1 MTGGQIALLL
11 VAAMAAG
18 WVDAVVGGG
27 GLLQLPA
34 LLLAGLTPVE
44 ALATNKSASVLGTAS
59 AAYTYARRTGVDRIA
74 VPAGV
79 AAVLSSAGGALLA
92 GLLDAAVLKPLIIV
106 VLVGV
111 AAFVA
116 WRPSFGAVA
125 DPALRTR
132 GRVAAALLAAGGV
145 IAFYDGL
152 IGPGT
157 GTFLIIAFTSL
168 VGMDFVRASGTAKI
182 INMGTNVGAIVVFA
196 AQGHVVWALGLAMG
210 VANIAGAQLGARMA
224 LKRGAGFVRVVLL
237 TVVSALVLR
246 LGWDLL

>member
-1 MTGGQIALLL
+1 
-11 VAAMAAG
+11 MAAG

-44 ALATNKSASVLGTAS
+44 ALATNKSASVLGTTS

-92 GLLDAAVLKPLIIV
+92 ALLDPAVLKPLIIV
-106 VLVGV
+106 ILVGV

-116 WRPSFGAVA
+116 LRPSFGAVA
-125 DPALRTR
+125 LPNRRTR
-132 GRVAAALLAAGGV
+132 ARLVVAVLAAGV
-145 IAFYDGL
+145 AIAFYDGL

-157 GTFLIIAFTSL
+157 GTFLIIVFTS
-168 VGMDFVRASGTAKI
+168 VIGMDFVRASATSKI
-182 INMGTNVGAIVVFA
+182 INMGTNVGAIAVFA

>member
-1 MTGGQIALLL
+1 
-11 VAAMAAG
+11 MAAG

-59 AAYTYARRTGVDRIA
+59 AAYTYARRTGVDRRIA
-74 VPAGV
+74 IPAGV
-79 AAVLSSAGGALLA
+79 AATLSAAGGALLA
-92 GLLDAAVLKPLIIV
+92 ALLDPAFLKPLIIV
-106 VLVGV
+106 ILVGV

-116 WRPSFGAVA
+116 LRPSFGAVA
-125 DPALRTR
+125 DFGRRTR
-132 GRVAAALLAAGGV
+132 ARIVAVVLVAGGL

-157 GTFLIIAFTSL
+157 GTFLIIAFTSII
-168 VGMDFVRASGTAKI
+168 GMDFVHASATAKI
-182 INMGTNVGAIVVFA
+182 INMGTNIGAITVFA
-196 AQGHVVWALGLAMG
+196 LQGHVVWALGLAMG

-246 LGWDLL
+246 LGWDLM